1 MSNRIAYVLTCTVAK
16 LCIILYYFPGY
27 TCSDNDVSD
36 FKGKCNDDPPQ
47 GLPWYWSIL
56 QRISKINKIVLLGRP
71 YLNEFAVTQA
81 LLPLLYR

>member
-36 FKGKCNDDPPQ
+36 FKGKCNDDPSQ
-47 GLPWYWSIL
+47 GLPWY
-56 QRISKINKIVLLGRP
+56 
-71 YLNEFAVTQA
+71 
-81 LLPLLYR
+81 